1 MSNTESENTDTPI
14 YEFEG
19 NTCVLTIAYQDAFS
33 TENPL
38 EDPEIMSLL
47 GTKYTKISYEL
58 VGFPLD
64 NIPNGVTHLNIT
76 HPCFNSP
83 LDYLPTSLIYLRIGG
98 LTLYE
103 ESSFD
108 QPLNFLPSGLK
119 ILILEALENYTH
131 PLDNLPPNLEY
142 LYIITPK
149 YNLPM
154 NNLPPSL
161 KVMFKLDFS
170 NGGDRLEDYPKIDY
184 LWYLPV

>member
-19 NTCVLTIAYQDAFS
+19 NTCVLPIAYQDAFS

-142 LYIITPK
+142 LYILNREYK
-149 YNLPM
+149 HEL
-154 NNLPPSL
+154 NNLPSSITRFFNYDYYNDE
-161 KVMFKLDFS
+161 M
-170 NGGDRLEDYPKIDY
+170 NYPKEEELDQ
-184 LWYLPV
+184 LWVL

>member
-1 MSNTESENTDTPI
+1 MSNTESENRDTPI

-38 EDPEIMSLL
+38 EDPELMSLL

-64 NIPNGVTHLNIT
+64 NIPNGVTHLDIT

-98 LTLYE
+98 LMYE
-103 ESSFD
+103 ESCFD
-108 QPLNFLPSGLK
+108 QPLNFLPRGLK
-119 ILILEALENYTH
+119 ILILETLENYTH

-142 LYIITPK
+142 LYILNRE
-149 YNLPM
+149 YNLPLD
-154 NNLPPSL
+154 NLPPSL
-161 KVMFKLDFS
+161 KTIYKLNYS
-170 NGGDRLEDYPKIDY
+170 NGYDADTYPDIKH